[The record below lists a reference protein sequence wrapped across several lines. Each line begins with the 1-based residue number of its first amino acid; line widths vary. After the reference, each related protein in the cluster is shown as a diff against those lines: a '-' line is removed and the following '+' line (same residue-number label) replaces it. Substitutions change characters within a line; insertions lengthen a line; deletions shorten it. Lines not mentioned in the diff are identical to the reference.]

1 MCERGGCGLLR
12 TSSYYLCVFMYIGC
26 SLAMDDDGRS
36 VETKPTRMG
45 NSKALGTCTLDQ
57 NNNEVSKPCSIIY
70 TYGNVPSSLA
80 RLIERLGK
88 PAGSP
93 QSPLFIHAS
102 LISFPPDKKKRE
114 KSRVNHIIMPP
125 PCRKKEMRKKQTADQ
140 LSPTPSLAS
149 FPMFVIA
156 DDEEECREER
166 KPSLSTVRG
175 KENERTGKEKG
186 WGGYL

>member
-1 MCERGGCGLLR
+1 LLR

-36 VETKPTRMG
+36 VETKPTRKG

-125 PCRKKEMRKKQTADQ
+125 PCRKKEMRKKTNSRPIVTDAFACFF
-140 LSPTPSLAS
+140 SH
-149 FPMFVIA
+149 V
-156 DDEEECREER
+156 CHC
-166 KPSLSTVRG
+166 
-175 KENERTGKEKG
+175 
-186 WGGYL
+186 